1 MWKRKLVLYGYRRF
15 IVYIKHD
22 IYKDIAED
30 VEARFD
36 SSNCKLERPLPKEK
50 NKKSNWIN
58 EI

>member
-1 MWKRKLVLYGYRRF
+1 MKKKTCVIWIQTFYCVHKTD
-15 IVYIKHD
+15 D

-50 NKKSNWIN
+50 NKKSN
-58 EI
+58 

>member
-50 NKKSNWIN
+50 NKKSN
-58 EI
+58 